1 MGSHSLLQGIFLTQ
15 GLNLDLP
22 HCRQILYHL
31 SQQRSPNTSLTHA
44 NLLLAERDT
53 EREILRTQLELN
65 DTILLLLCLLL
76 FYFILKIFIYLAAQG
91 LSRSTWDH

>member
-31 SQQRSPNTSLTHA
+31 SQQGSPLTHA